1 MQQKGSGFTA
11 VCIRL
16 GLDPAEKAMNQ
27 SAVMATAEACPI
39 VLKLTVIA
47 VRGRP
52 SIGVSWMT

>member
-27 SAVMATAEACPI
+27 EITQVDLI
-39 VLKLTVIA
+39 
-47 VRGRP
+47 
-52 SIGVSWMT
+52 